1 MNFKRVLNKKVINS
15 TFLRLTY
22 SSLVTYN
29 LNAIKIY
36 NDNHLLVKMAII
48 SA

>member
-36 NDNHLLVKMAII
+36 NDYHLLVKMAII